1 MFKTSKNI
9 KYQCDHK
16 DVVAKNLGKGT
27 HYIINKRIK
36 DEIFSFFMNKV
47 RRTILESAKNTVI
60 LHAKSNIFKMKKT
73 FKGLFTV
80 AIIAICALT
89 ISSCS
94 NKKFNVEGQITNAA
108 DSVLY
113 FENVGLE
120 GITILDSM
128 KLSDKGDF
136 SFSEEGPS
144 APEFYR
150 LRIYDQIINVSIDS
164 TETVTIKA
172 QYPQMATNYE
182 VSGSDNC
189 QKIKELALRQISLHK
204 WAMAI
209 QENTAL
215 SVDEANDSIMKII
228 DIYKQDIKAN
238 YIFKEPMKAYSYFA
252 LFQTLGNWLLFN
264 PRNNKEDIKVFAAV
278 ATSWDTYYP
287 HAERGQ
293 NLHNIAIEGMKNM
306 RITEGAR
313 EQAID
318 ASKIEEAGVLDIAL
332 QDNHGQVRHLTD
344 LKGKVVL
351 LDFHIFATN
360 ESPARILLL
369 RELYNKYAPQGFEIY
384 QVSLDPDEHF
394 WKQQTAALPWISV
407 RDEDGIN
414 SQRIMLYN
422 IQSVPDYFIIDRG
435 NNLIKRAEQMK
446 DLEAEIK
453 KLL

>member
-1 MFKTSKNI
+1 M
-9 KYQCDHK
+9 
-16 DVVAKNLGKGT
+16 
-27 HYIINKRIK
+27 R
-36 DEIFSFFMNKV
+36 
-47 RRTILESAKNTVI
+47 
-60 LHAKSNIFKMKKT
+60 KT
-73 FKGLFTV
+73 FKGLLSV
-80 AIIAICALT
+80 AIIGICALNT
-89 ISSCS
+89 TSCS
-94 NKKFNVEGQITNAA
+94 NKKFNVEGQISNAA

-120 GITILDSM
+120 GISIIDAV

-136 SFSEEGPS
+136 SFSEEAPT

-150 LRIYDQIINVSIDS
+150 LRISDQIINVSIDS

-172 QYPQMATNYE
+172 
-182 VSGSDNC
+182 
-189 QKIKELALRQISLHK
+189 
-204 WAMAI
+204 
-209 QENTAL
+209 
-215 SVDEANDSIMKII
+215 NDSILKII
-228 DIYKQDIKAN
+228 DAYKEDVKTN

-264 PRNNKEDIKVFAAV
+264 PRSNKDDIKVFAAV

-306 RITEGAR
+306 RITQGESG
-313 EQAID
+313 QTID

-332 QDNHGQVRHLTD
+332 QDNHGQIRHLTD

-351 LDFHIFATN
+351 LDFHIFAMD

-369 RELYNKYAPQGFEIY
+369 RELYNKYAAQGFEIY
-384 QVSLDPDEHF
+384 QVSLDSDEHF
-394 WKQQTAALPWISV
+394 WKQQTAALPWINV

-414 SQRIMLYN
+414 SQRLMLYN
-422 IQSVPDYFIIDRG
+422 IQSIPDYFIIDRG
-435 NNLIKRAEQMK
+435 NNLIKRASQMK